1 MTYEEIYNQALKEL
15 CLFPGGV
22 EDYRP
27 AVEMHIK
34 QLKEPI
40 PNGIIIWLK
49 NGDKII
55 YVADSQKE
63 EQESKTVTVKQLE
76 KMYDKF
82 QKKLWKEHEDV
93 RGDDMIELGY
103 AEQFLQELLMEFGC
117 WDSEVEDGT

>member
-1 MTYEEIYNQALKEL
+1 MTYGEIYNQALEEL
-15 CLFPGGV
+15 CLSPGKV

-55 YVADSQKE
+55 YVADSE
-63 EQESKTVTVKQLE
+63 EEE
-76 KMYDKF
+76 
-82 QKKLWKEHEDV
+82 
-93 RGDDMIELGY
+93 
-103 AEQFLQELLMEFGC
+103 
-117 WDSEVEDGT
+117 

>member
-1 MTYEEIYNQALKEL
+1 MTYGEIYNQALKEL
-15 CLFPGGV
+15 CLSPGKV

-27 AVEMHIK
+27 AVEMYIK

-63 EQESKTVTVKQLE
+63 EQEPVLDKYEAESRRHE
-76 KMYDKF
+76 KYCRNN
-82 QKKLWKEHEDV
+82 Q
-93 RGDDMIELGY
+93 R
-103 AEQFLQELLMEFGC
+103 
-117 WDSEVEDGT
+117 